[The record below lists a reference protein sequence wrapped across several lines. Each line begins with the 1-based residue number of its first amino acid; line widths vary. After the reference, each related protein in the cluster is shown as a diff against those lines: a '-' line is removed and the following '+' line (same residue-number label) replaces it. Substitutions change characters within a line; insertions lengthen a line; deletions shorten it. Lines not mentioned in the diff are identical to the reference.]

1 VRKLTHGNPNRCDCC
16 GGGGLRSQNGV
27 TLVELVAV
35 IAILGL
41 ILALALPRY
50 LTAKKRAYLPEAYAI
65 LQEIKGLEMSWYMEH
80 GNCFQP
86 NLAVLGFVM
95 PGGSHWQVAGTGP
108 SGEGGN
114 GGPCDQNSNGKG
126 FQGGNKGNG
135 NAPGRVLITM
145 GGAKTPLAPSDQ
157 ITLQLNGDGSSSMT
171 KTL

>member
-1 VRKLTHGNPNRCDCC
+1 
-16 GGGGLRSQNGV
+16 LRSEKGF
-27 TLVELVAV
+27 TLVELTAV

-50 LTAKKRAYLPEAYAI
+50 LAQKKRAYLPEAYAI

-86 NLAVLGFVM
+86 NLATLGFVM
-95 PGGSHWQVAGTGP
+95 PGGSHWQVASTGP
-108 SGEGGN
+108 DSEGGN
-114 GGPCDQNSNGKG
+114 AGPCDLNSNGKG

-135 NAPGRVLITM
+135 NTPAKVVITM
-145 GGAKTPLAPSDQ
+145 GGVKTPLAASDQ
-157 ITLQLNGDGSSSMT
+157 VTLQVNGDGSSSTT